1 MKPFHLTDER
11 TTNWPAHIL
20 IVVMILVA
28 YFLGQFPLL
37 IALGQHDLL
46 RPETIDDTKLMAE
59 TLGYNSFL
67 SYLLISFFTALG
79 AVLIGVRYVLK
90 RPIISAFTIRK
101 KLDLKRFFMSF
112 GLWFFVLGLLLTIVI
127 NSTDQFEWNINWATF
142 PGLLAVSLLL
152 IPIQTTCEEVI
163 FRGYLMQLF
172 GAFLKKGWLSILCTG
187 ILFGLVHGSNPEVEK
202 IGNIL
207 LLYYIGTGIFL
218 GVMTVMD
225 DGLELS
231 MGYHAAN
238 NIFAA
243 LIVTNDWQAFQT
255 DALFIDHGG
264 PSFGWDSIVTLVVL
278 QPLLILLFAKV
289 FKWKNWKK
297 KLFHYGSEDIRE

>member
-11 TTNWPAHIL
+11 TTLWPAHL
-20 IVVMILVA
+20 MIVAMILAA

-46 RPETIDDTKLMAE
+46 QPETIDDTALMAE
-59 TLGYNSFL
+59 TLGYNAFL
-67 SYLLISFFTALG
+67 SYLLIPFLCSMIALLLG
-79 AVLIGVRYVLK
+79 MKYLLK
-90 RPIISAFTIRK
+90 RPILSVFTIRK
-101 KLDLKRFFMSF
+101 KMDLKRFFLSF
-112 GLWFFVLGLLLTIVI
+112 SIWFGTMGALLLIVI
-127 NSTDQFEWNINWATF
+127 NSSDQFEWNLNMATF

-152 IPIQTTCEEVI
+152 IPIQTTCEELV
-163 FRGYLMQLF
+163 FRGYLLQLF
-172 GAFLKKGWLSILCTG
+172 GAYFKKGWLSILFTG
-187 ILFGLVHGSNPEVEK
+187 ILFGLVHGSNPEVQK

-207 LLYYIGTGIFL
+207 LVYYIATGIFL
-218 GVMTVMD
+218 GIMAVMD

-255 DALFIDHGG
+255 DALYVDHSG
-264 PSFGWDSIVTLVVL
+264 PSFGWDSVITIVVL

-297 KLFHYGSEDIRE
+297 KFFHYGTEDIRD

>member
-11 TTNWPAHIL
+11 TTLWPAHL
-20 IVVMILVA
+20 MIVAMILVA

-46 RPETIDDTKLMAE
+46 QPETIDDTALMAE
-59 TLGYNSFL
+59 TLGYNAFL
-67 SYLLISFFTALG
+67 SYLLIPFLCSMIALLLG
-79 AVLIGVRYVLK
+79 IKYLLK
-90 RPIISAFTIRK
+90 RPILSVFTIRK
-101 KLDLKRFFMSF
+101 KLDLKRFFLSF
-112 GLWFFVLGLLLTIVI
+112 SIWFGTMGTLLLIVI
-127 NSTDQFEWNINWATF
+127 NSSDQFEWNLNMATF

-152 IPIQTTCEEVI
+152 IPIQTTCEELV
-163 FRGYLMQLF
+163 FRGYLLQLF
-172 GAFLKKGWLSILCTG
+172 GAYFKKGWLSILFTG
-187 ILFGLVHGSNPEVEK
+187 ILFGLVHGSNPEVQK

-207 LLYYIGTGIFL
+207 LVYYIATGIFL
-218 GVMTVMD
+218 GIMAVMD

-255 DALFIDHGG
+255 DALYVDHSG
-264 PSFGWDSIVTLVVL
+264 PSFGWDSIITIVVL

-297 KLFHYGSEDIRE
+297 KFFHYGTEDIRD

>member
-1 MKPFHLTDER
+1 
-11 TTNWPAHIL
+11 
-20 IVVMILVA
+20 MIMVA
-28 YFLGQFPLL
+28 YFIGQFPLL
-37 IALGQHDLL
+37 IALGQYDLL

-59 TLGYNSFL
+59 TLGYNAFL
-67 SYLLISFFTALG
+67 SYLLISFVLALI
-79 AVLIGVRYVLK
+79 ALFIGVKYVLK
-90 RPIISAFTIRK
+90 RPILSVFTIRK
-101 KLDLKRFFMSF
+101 KLDWKRLILAFA
-112 GLWFFVLGLLLTIVI
+112 LWFSVMGVLLAIVI
-127 NSTDQFEWNINWATF
+127 NTTDQFEWNLNWATF

-163 FRGYLMQLF
+163 FRGYLLQLF
-172 GAFLKKGWLSILCTG
+172 SAYFKKGWISVLFTG
-187 ILFGLVHGSNPEVEK
+187 VLFGLVHGSNPEVQK
-202 IGNIL
+202 IGNVL
-207 LLYYIGTGIFL
+207 LIYYIATGLFL
-218 GVMTVMD
+218 GIMTLMD

-264 PSFGWDSIVTLVVL
+264 PSFGWDSIITIVLL
-278 QPLLILLFAKV
+278 QPLIILLFAKI

-297 KLFHYGSEDIRE
+297 KLFHYGSEDIRP